1 VLGRDGPLKVD
12 VAEQPSSFT
21 GRRGDTVYSA
31 GHVPASS
38 SGAPLPEEGHVT
50 SNPRVYHCQVAG
62 THHMPSA
69 LADSRFD
76 VGSRV
81 QLRLA
86 PGAPDDATA
95 VGIWDATGIVQVGY
109 VPATLSRTVAA
120 ALRGGE
126 QLGGEVVR
134 ELRLGGQH
142 GRRAALYVLIA
153 PARRLEL
160 VYHGRGD
167 AAGGSGAH

>member
-1 VLGRDGPLKVD
+1 MV
-12 VAEQPSSFT
+12 EQPSSFT
-21 GRRGDTVYSA
+21 GRRGDTVFSA

-38 SGAPLPEEGHVT
+38 SGAPLPEEGHAT

-69 LADSRFD
+69 LADGRFD

-86 PGAPDDATA
+86 PGSPDDATA
-95 VGIWDATGIVQVGY
+95 VGIWDATGTVQVGY
-109 VPATLSRTVAA
+109 VPATLSRTLAS

-126 QLGGEVVR
+126 QLGGEVIR
-134 ELRLGGQH
+134 ELRLGGPD
-142 GRRAALYVLIA
+142 GRRVALYALIA
-153 PARRLEL
+153 PPGRLEL
-160 VYHGRGD
+160 VYHGQSES
-167 AAGGSGAH
+167 AGGLEAH